1 MAACRSPIPPLGC
14 LFSFFLS
21 WFRIKNTH
29 TQTQGGHGIS
39 LSGPQTSRTPAAPAR
54 APPRPGE
61 RGVTVWDY
69 EPEYVESWL
78 NNAENKRGWSGSQVR
93 LTRLELTIYRTEHFR
108 PLAPNPSTP
117 PRAAPRDLGPRDL
130 GRSRAAPRDLGR
142 SRTIS
147 RNPGAPRHATPPHPT
162 SPTAAPRY
170 LGRSRSV
177 ARAASHLL
185 KKGRRLEAGGHAPSR
200 APSSPGFWPPGRR
213 PTVAARGSRPSDGAT
228 TPRPAR
234 SPLHPAI
241 AARAPSAAE
250 FFPRAS
256 LGPRQRRRTSRPP
269 TCAAITAVI
278 VGAAPLGACACP
290 ACPPAKAGAKAN
302 STAKAGARAK
312 STAWLVP
319 RLKGSPLSLLA
330 PPSLSLPPSLPLTPP
345 SLLSSPPPPLSSLLL
360 SLLLSS
366 PLLILSPLLL
376 SSLPPSLPQ
385 QLPRGRTGR
394 SSLIAKLPQGTAR

>member
-1 MAACRSPIPPLGC
+1 MPRRRRTARRSRAISGRAARSRAISRNLAQSRSSTPRHSTPPHLTHRRAA
-14 LFSFFLS
+14 LS
-21 WFRIKNTH
+21 RA
-29 TQTQGGHGIS
+29 IS
-39 LSGPQTSRTPAAPAR
+39 ERRS
-54 APPRPGE
+54 
-61 RGVTVWDY
+61 RGVT
-69 EPEYVESWL
+69 P
-78 NNAENKRGWSGSQVR
+78 AQ
-93 LTRLELTIYRTEHFR
+93 
-108 PLAPNPSTP
+108 
-117 PRAAPRDLGPRDL
+117 
-130 GRSRAAPRDLGR
+130 
-142 SRTIS
+142 
-147 RNPGAPRHATPPHPT
+147 
-162 SPTAAPRY
+162 
-170 LGRSRSV
+170 
-177 ARAASHLL
+177 
-185 KKGRRLEAGGHAPSR
+185 KGRRLEAGGHAPSR

-241 AARAPSAAE
+241 AARTPSGQRRNFSLAL
-250 FFPRAS
+250 PS

-330 PPSLSLPPSLPLTPP
+330 PPSLSLPPSLPLTPSP
-345 SLLSSPPPPLSSLLL
+345 LPSSPPPPLSSLLL
-360 SLLLSS
+360 SPLLSS
-366 PLLILSPLLL
+366 PLLIISPLLL

>member
-1 MAACRSPIPPLGC
+1 MA
-14 LFSFFLS
+14 
-21 WFRIKNTH
+21 H
-29 TQTQGGHGIS
+29 
-39 LSGPQTSRTPAAPAR
+39 
-54 APPRPGE
+54 RP
-61 RGVTVWDY
+61 
-69 EPEYVESWL
+69 
-78 NNAENKRGWSGSQVR
+78 
-93 LTRLELTIYRTEHFR
+93 
-108 PLAPNPSTP
+108 PLAPRLTDLPHWPLP
-117 PRAAPRDLGPRDL
+117 PPCSQPIHLASGRAA
-130 GRSRAAPRDLGR
+130 RSRA
-142 SRTIS
+142 IS
-147 RNPGAPRHATPPHPT
+147 
-162 SPTAAPRY
+162 RY
-170 LGRSRSV
+170 LGRSRG
-177 ARAASHLL
+177 RAALSRAISERRSRGVTPAQ
-185 KKGRRLEAGGHAPSR
+185 KGRRLEAGGHAPSR

-290 ACPPAKAGAKAN
+290 ACPPAKAGAKA
-302 STAKAGARAK
+302 K

-330 PPSLSLPPSLPLTPP
+330 PPSLSLPPSLPLTPSP
-345 SLLSSPPPPLSSLLL
+345 LLSSPPPPLSSLLL
-360 SLLLSS
+360 SPLLSS

-385 QLPRGRTGR
+385 QLPRCRTGR

>member
-1 MAACRSPIPPLGC
+1 M
-14 LFSFFLS
+14 
-21 WFRIKNTH
+21 
-29 TQTQGGHGIS
+29 
-39 LSGPQTSRTPAAPAR
+39 
-54 APPRPGE
+54 
-61 RGVTVWDY
+61 
-69 EPEYVESWL
+69 
-78 NNAENKRGWSGSQVR
+78 
-93 LTRLELTIYRTEHFR
+93 
-108 PLAPNPSTP
+108 
-117 PRAAPRDLGPRDL
+117 
-130 GRSRAAPRDLGR
+130 
-142 SRTIS
+142 
-147 RNPGAPRHATPPHPT
+147 
-162 SPTAAPRY
+162 
-170 LGRSRSV
+170 
-177 ARAASHLL
+177 
-185 KKGRRLEAGGHAPSR
+185 EAGGHAPSR

-319 RLKGSPLSLLA
+319 RLKGSPLSLS
-330 PPSLSLPPSLPLTPP
+330 SLSPSLPPSL
-345 SLLSSPPPPLSSLLL
+345 SPPPLFSPLPLLLSPLSS
-360 SLLLSS
+360 SLLSS
-366 PLLILSPLLL
+366 PLLFSSSPLSSSPLSP
-376 SSLPPSLPQ
+376 PLPQ

-394 SSLIAKLPQGTAR
+394 SSLIAKLPQGK